1 MKLLIIIS
9 MLTVFSTDLL
19 AATPEVTTKCSLLE
33 RASGIK
39 SKTEILDITT
49 LGAEGEHSVAM
60 KTQMGIDSDALYILS
75 LSKGK
80 DHLDATNEVSG
91 SDYYLSLSRLQ
102 DETKAKNRK
111 NLKGSLSDMVFL
123 QVKYDSLFKTSYTNR
138 KGKHIYGVPK
148 SLVLDYKLSRG
159 KRVKLKC
166 EIISIR

>member
-1 MKLLIIIS
+1 LIIIS
-9 MLTVFSTDLL
+9 MLTVLSSNIF
-19 AATPEVTTKCSLLE
+19 AATPEITTKCSLIE
-33 RASGIK
+33 RASGLK

-49 LGAEGEHSVAM
+49 LGAEGEHSIAM
-60 KTQMGIDSDALYILS
+60 KTQMGIDTDALYILS

-102 DETKAKNRK
+102 DETKTENTKT
-111 NLKGSLSDMVFL
+111 LKGSLSDMIFI
-123 QVKYDSLFKTSYTNR
+123 QVKYDSIFKTSYTNR
-138 KGKHIYGVPK
+138 KGKHISGVPK